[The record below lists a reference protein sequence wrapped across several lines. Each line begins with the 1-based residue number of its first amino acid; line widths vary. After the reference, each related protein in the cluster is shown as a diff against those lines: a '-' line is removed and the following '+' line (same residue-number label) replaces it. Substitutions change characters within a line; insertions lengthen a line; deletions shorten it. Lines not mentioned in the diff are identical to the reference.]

1 MYGAGSFGIGSL
13 SPTHHP
19 NREPPRPSHN
29 TQMKFRPWGGV
40 YLSEE
45 YLSGVEAADEA
56 TRRILDVYR
65 EFSGMY

>member
-13 SPTHHP
+13 SPTHHQTA
-19 NREPPRPSHN
+19 NRPSHN